1 MAMQWGN
8 NGNSMTTI
16 TLDDQLINEVVAV
29 GHYQSSQETVLHIL
43 ADYLRQRKNEQLLFD
58 QLRLA
63 DDVADD
69 DLALLFER
77 DKDTGRTIKL

>member
-1 MAMQWGN
+1 MA
-8 NGNSMTTI
+8 TI
-16 TLDDQLINEVVAV
+16 TLDDQWINEVVAV
-29 GHYQSSQETVLHIL
+29 GHYQSPQEAVLHIL
-43 ADYLRQRKNEQLLFD
+43 ADYLRQRKNEPPLFE

-77 DKDTGRTIKL
+77 DKDTGVYRQVY